1 MTILNTEPL
10 PNRNGQRV
18 FFEHAGMRYAAT
30 TVDADLGFGQGHVTT
45 TVVYGL
51 RSVEQPYKAPGRTD
65 TLAVIEEFIAQ
76 R

>member
-10 PNRNGQRV
+10 PSRNGQRV

-30 TVDADLGFGQGHVTT
+30 TVDADFHDGSGRRTT

-51 RSVEQPYKAPGRTD
+51 RSVERPFEAPGRTD

>member
-1 MTILNTEPL
+1 MTILNTETL
-10 PNRNGQRV
+10 HSLNGQRV

-30 TVDADLGFGQGHVTT
+30 TVDADLGYGKGHVTT

-51 RSVEQPYKAPGRTD
+51 RSVEQAYEAPGRTD
-65 TLAVIEEFIAQ
+65 TLAVIEEFTAQ